1 MHGKCVSRGHVWEP
15 GKASPSSS
23 WAVPLASSLPWHLLH
38 QCGWGQTAV
47 PEVGAW
53 SGHRVR
59 ITSAGASGALH
70 SPGVFGLRSG
80 PKQEIL
86 SLCGQ
91 HRKGLRWSARV
102 TVCRPSASLLSFSFL
117 NPPGPTRLPDPLS
130 VTSGQKSLK
139 AFSLEHHPVSTER
152 SAEGAV
158 EHVSP
163 LWSPDAPLLCVLA
176 DRAKRRRL
184 REERAW
190 LLAQGK
196 ALPPQLSHL
205 DPQSPPRA
213 EKRTRDP

>member
-117 NPPGPTRLPDPLS
+117 NPPGPTRLPDPMAPLQS
-130 VTSGQKSLK
+130 LWGTS
-139 AFSLEHHPVSTER
+139 SLERPLPSEVPGGWWRQKGQWAQTCPTRASVCPV
-152 SAEGAV
+152 
-158 EHVSP
+158 
-163 LWSPDAPLLCVLA
+163 
-176 DRAKRRRL
+176 KRL
-184 REERAW
+184 
-190 LLAQGK
+190 
-196 ALPPQLSHL
+196 
-205 DPQSPPRA
+205 
-213 EKRTRDP
+213 